1 LAAKL
6 KLIDFIKKYEVSLL
20 TCYELVDSIRE
31 KCHVWRCMIIR
42 LSRKSTIKIKSDVI
56 PNLGDVLLRLSEYI
70 DVPGLEEFIRKRE
83 GWADG
88 REIDKG
94 ILKEWRVRRAYL
106 VRMEKLFGIEG
117 AQELSSLHREIK
129 EG

>member
-1 LAAKL
+1 MAAKL

-20 TCYELVDSIRE
+20 TGYELVDSIRE
-31 KCHVWRCMIIR
+31 KCHVWRCMLIR
-42 LSRKSTIKIKSDVI
+42 HSRKSTLKIKSDVV
-56 PNLGDVLLRLSEYI
+56 PNLGDVLLRVSEYI
-70 DVPGLEEFIRKRE
+70 DVPGLEEFIRKKE

-88 REIDKG
+88 GEIDKN

-117 AQELSSLHREIK
+117 AQELSLLHREVK